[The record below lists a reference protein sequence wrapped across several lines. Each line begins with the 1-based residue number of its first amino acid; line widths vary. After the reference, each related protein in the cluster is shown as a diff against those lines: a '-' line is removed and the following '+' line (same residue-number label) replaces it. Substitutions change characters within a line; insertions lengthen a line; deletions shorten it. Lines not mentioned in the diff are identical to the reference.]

1 MVDLI
6 KSRGG
11 QAVANFD
18 SVELGENIIK
28 TAIDAFGRVDVVINN
43 AGILRDISF

>member
-6 KSRGG
+6 KSKGG

-18 SVELGENIIK
+18 SVEHGAKIIK
-28 TAIDAFGRVDVVINN
+28 TAMDTYGRVDVVINN